1 MVTTAQPEMTED
13 LLQGMVR
20 RIVDEF
26 HPDRIVLFGSY
37 AWGTPRPDS
46 DVDMLVVMDSDLGP
60 ARRSAAIS
68 IACRP
73 RRLATDFVVRTPAEV
88 QERLAMGDAFMARVP
103 REGRTLY
110 TR

>member
-1 MVTTAQPEMTED
+1 MVTTDQPEVTEE

-26 HPDRIVLFGSY
+26 HPHRVVLFGSY

-46 DVDMLVVMDSDLGP
+46 DVDMLVVMDSDLRP
-60 ARRSAAIS
+60 ARRSAAVS
-68 IACRP
+68 MACRP
-73 RRLATDFVVRTPAEV
+73 RRLAADFMVRTPAEIR
-88 QERLAMGDAFMARVP
+88 EHLALGDPFMARIL

-110 TR
+110 AR